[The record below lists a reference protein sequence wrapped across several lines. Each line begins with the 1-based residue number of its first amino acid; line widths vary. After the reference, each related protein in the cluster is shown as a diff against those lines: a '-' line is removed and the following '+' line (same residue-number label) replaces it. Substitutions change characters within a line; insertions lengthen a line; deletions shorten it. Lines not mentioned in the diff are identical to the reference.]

1 MLSANERITLRQFQI
16 LFVLEAF
23 GTGFVV
29 MPRLAAKYAGQD
41 GWIVVLLLTVLGLFF
56 AAMISGTA
64 KSFGGERFTSYTR
77 RLLSAPVGAVVCLL
91 LWAKILF
98 CAGLELRL
106 FGEIVRALLLMR
118 TPSLAVYLVILGVAA
133 YAAVKG
139 METRARLAEILIVI
153 IGVPMIGL
161 GAVAMF
167 SIDFT
172 NLMPVFVTTP
182 EDVLSG
188 VLSLGFV
195 FTGLEFIWLA
205 FPYLNNPREGKKA
218 TVHAMAFTGVL
229 MAVITA
235 ITLAKFGPDNTEAQ
249 LWPVLKMMDMI
260 NIPGSLI
267 VRQEALV
274 LSFWMLSV
282 FAFAAASLFYGAV
295 LGRDQL
301 GKGRHLWWVA
311 ACAVIICTVAMLPF
325 SRGQIYRMLDQIF
338 LTFGLGFWVGLP
350 IILIVIKK
358 LRGGT
363 G

>member
-41 GWIVVLLLTVLGLFF
+41 GWLVALLLTVLGIFF

-77 RLLSAPVGAVVCLL
+77 RMLSPPVAAVVCLL
-91 LWAKILF
+91 LWVKILF

-106 FGEIVRALLLMR
+106 FGEIVRTLLLVR
-118 TPSLAVYLVILGVAA
+118 TPSLAIYIVILGVAA
-133 YAAVKG
+133 YAAAKG

-153 IGVPMIGL
+153 IAVPMVGL
-161 GAVAMF
+161 GAVAVF
-167 SIDFT
+167 NIDFA
-172 NLMPVFVTTP
+172 NLMPIFVTPP
-182 EDVLSG
+182 EDLLNG

-205 FPYLNNPREGKKA
+205 FPYLNEPKEGRKA
-218 TVHAMAFTGVL
+218 AVHAMAFTGLL

-235 ITLAKFGPDNTEAQ
+235 LTLAKFGYNNAEAQ
-249 LWPVLKMMDMI
+249 QWPVLKMMDML

-295 LGRDQL
+295 LGRDQI
-301 GKGRHLWWVA
+301 GKGKHLWWVI
-311 ACAVIICTVAMLPF
+311 ACAVIICAVAALPF
-325 SRGQIYRMLDQIF
+325 SQRQIYRMLEQIF

-350 IILIVIKK
+350 VILIVVKK
-358 LRGGT
+358 LRGGMR
-363 G
+363 